1 MNKIFSILISLTLML
16 SPVSFAGGSGGGY
29 ANQIL
34 GISNGIIGATV
45 ITRCPM
51 SSMQP
56 SLMMFM
62 AGGVAYIAKEVMG
75 GKSQDK
81 SQGDKIKNLE
91 NLKATMVEGGDY
103 QKAVLRAALSDE
115 EKTLSLIKQRKSWM
129 SAIMAIY
136 TAAAVMAFMEFIW
149 SLPWPAGYNKPDSG
163 GCSSN
168 PAATKGTAAMVAA
181 AYSVGSSMGGGS
193 SFGGAVVSTAGA
205 AAASAAGQ
213 FLFNINAG
221 AMIAD
226 ATSTALD
233 SALGRVAWFGASAA
247 VAGMVIGD
255 LGNSQ
260 QKVEGNI
267 SKLRRVLA
275 QFERETKSSEE
286 LIQGESRKAD
296 EENKQEIPKNELAS
310 ASDKKEIKELPMF
323 ERKENKKH
331 CLNQT
336 AEKTDYSPEACS
348 SEPTKISQAKL
359 DIKTYNPN
367 LIEVN
372 NSANSFAQAIS
383 DGDMGKANV
392 EAGHLSAMASRLK
405 ETKEA
410 IQKEINE
417 KLKAAGLETVDMD
430 KLAQDQLK
438 KMTDDLY
445 QGLADKGVKTAALPK
460 SFSSSD
466 YEAILDSQ
474 AKGEAEAAAEAA
486 KSKVNEVSS
495 DKVINLP
502 NPQTSKASMAPVFT
516 EGVSGETQIE
526 PAENSHAA
534 IIGMLERG
542 LKKYEKNESDISVIK
557 ESSLFD
563 QISNRYKLSYPRIM
577 ERRKPVSEVSSG
589 SAKN

>member
-1 MNKIFSILISLTLML
+1 MNKLFSIIISLTLML

-81 SQGDKIKNLE
+81 SQGDKMKSLE
-91 NLKATMVEGGDY
+91 NLKETMVEGGDY

-149 SLPWPAGYNKPDSG
+149 SLPYPVGISKPDSG

-168 PAATKGTAAMVAA
+168 PAATKGIAGLVAA

-193 SFGGAVVSTAGA
+193 SFGGAVASTAA
-205 AAASAAGQ
+205 VAAASAAGQ

-255 LGNSQ
+255 LGKSQ

-275 QFERETKSSEE
+275 QFERQTKTSEE
-286 LIQGESRKAD
+286 LIQGESKKED
-296 EENKQEIPKNELAS
+296 ENKQEIPKHELAS
-310 ASDKKEIKELPMF
+310 SSGNKELKELPTF
-323 ERKENKKH
+323 ERKELKKH

-336 AEKTDYSPEACS
+336 GEMADYSPEACNS
-348 SEPTKISQAKL
+348 GSTKIASAKM
-359 DIKTYNPN
+359 DVKTYNPT
-367 LIEVN
+367 LIEAS

-392 EAGHLSAMASRLK
+392 EAEHLSSMALRLK
-405 ETKEA
+405 ESKDA
-410 IQKEINE
+410 IQKEIND
-417 KLKAAGLETVDMD
+417 KLKAAGLDTVDMD

-445 QGLADKGVKTAALPK
+445 QGLADKGVKTASLPK

-474 AKGEAEAAAEAA
+474 AKGEADAAAEAA
-486 KSKVNEVSS
+486 KSKVNEVSNEN
-495 DKVINLP
+495 VINLSNGKP
-502 NPQTSKASMAPVFT
+502 SQAAATPLFT
-516 EGVSGETQIE
+516 EGVGGETFVE

-534 IIGMLERG
+534 IIGMLESG
-542 LKKYEKNESDISVIK
+542 LKKYEKNESDISVVK

-563 QISNRYKLSYPRIM
+563 QISNRYKLSYPKIM
-577 ERRKPVSEVSSG
+577 ERRKPVNEVSPE